1 MRDLACEELEEAV
14 ELVAVSA
21 NRRGERRRVGL
32 GRLLER
38 AHLDLEPVAEALD
51 PAEHANRVALVEA
64 GVEQVDVVP
73 DPRVHP
79 AARIDELQREVGGTA
94 LRPQPLL
101 AGDGVD
107 ALDDPVLGQVGDR
120 VHESS

>member
-1 MRDLACEELEEAV
+1 MRDLTREELEEAV
-14 ELVAVSA
+14 ELVAISA

-32 GRLLER
+32 GGLLER
-38 AHLDLEPVAEALD
+38 AHLDLEPIAEALD
-51 PAEHANRVALVEA
+51 PSEHANRVPFVEA

-79 AARIDELQREVGGTA
+79 AARIDELEREVGGAA
-94 LRPQPLL
+94 LRPEPLL
-101 AGDGVD
+101 PGDGVD

-120 VHESS
+120 VHEL